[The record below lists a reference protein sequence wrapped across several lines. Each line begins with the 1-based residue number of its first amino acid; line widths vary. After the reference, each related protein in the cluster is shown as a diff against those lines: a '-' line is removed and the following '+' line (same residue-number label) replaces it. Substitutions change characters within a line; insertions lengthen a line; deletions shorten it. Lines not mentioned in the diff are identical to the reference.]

1 MTNGAASLVYLLM
14 LLLALIPTS
23 IYCHYKDKESENNN
37 EH

>member
-23 IYCHYKDKESENNN
+23 IYCHYKESENDNN
-37 EH
+37 ER

>member
-1 MTNGAASLVYLLM
+1 MLAAAYYTLFFAVL
-14 LLLALIPTS
+14 LIPTA